1 MSRAIRQHLR
11 SNIVGYIALFFA
23 LSTGS
28 AVALSGTNTVDSG
41 DIIDNQVYS
50 ADVRNDTLSGGG
62 LAAADLRPSSVGGSE
77 VKAGAVTPG
86 KLGGF
91 PAVHA
96 TTTASV
102 PTANGS
108 GLTVPLDNELYDTA
122 NMHSTTTNNHIL
134 KAPIAGIYL
143 ATANVLWTFNDT
155 GPRILGIDKV
165 NSSGTFIRDVAEARQ
180 LANGDTGQSASGIV
194 DLAAGEGVRMTVIQ
208 SSGGALYLVHNAG
221 TDTYPDLVLTFL
233 HP

>member
-28 AVALSGTNTVDSG
+28 AVALSGSNTVFTD
-41 DIIDNQVYS
+41 DI
-50 ADVRNDTLSGGG
+50 ANDTQPASGGNPAGG
-62 LAAADLRPSSVGGSE
+62 LVAADLRPNSVGGSE
-77 VKAGAVTPG
+77 LTAGTVKPV
-86 KLGGF
+86 KLGTF

-108 GLTVPLDNELYDTA
+108 TLIVPLDNELYDTA

-165 NSSGTFIRDVAEARQ
+165 NSVGTFIRDVAEARQ
-180 LANGDTGQSASGIV
+180 LANGGTGQSASGIV
-194 DLAAGEGVRMTVIQ
+194 NLAAGEGVQMTAIQ
-208 SSGGALYLVHNAG
+208 SSGGALSLVHNAG

>member
-1 MSRAIRQHLR
+1 MSGRIGRHIR
-11 SNIVGYIALFFA
+11 SNVVGYIALFFA

-50 ADVRNDTLSGGG
+50 ADVRNDALSGGG
-62 LAAADLRPSSVGGSE
+62 LTAADLRPNSVGGSE
-77 VKAGAVTPG
+77 LNAGAVTPG
-86 KLGGF
+86 KLGTF

-102 PTANGS
+102 PTTNGS
-108 GLTVPLDNELYDTA
+108 TLNVPLDNELYDTA

-134 KAPIAGIYL
+134 KAPIAGVYL
-143 ATANVLWTFNDT
+143 ATANVLWTFNST
-155 GPRILGIDKV
+155 GARVLGIQKV
-165 NSSGTFIRDVAEARQ
+165 NSVGGVIRDVAEARQ
-180 LANGDTGQSASGIV
+180 LASGDTPQSASGIV
-194 DLAAGEGVRMTVIQ
+194 DLAAGEGVRMTALQ
-208 SSGGALYLVHNAG
+208 SSGGSLSLTHNAG